1 MLSSRPVSTSSSSTA
16 SASIRAPPVSSSPR
30 PAGQISSAADLTAS
44 VRRTT
49 GDRPPPLVGCSVTL
63 VGEDEVYVFGGR
75 LVPTRTMVATLYCL
89 DLRTLEWRKV
99 WPAKAV
105 GEAVPS
111 EDEPSP
117 PGAFGGGSSDETE
130 TFAPQARYFHS
141 ACAWEDK
148 LVIFGGEGYGPT
160 APGTTPDTPSP
171 ENDPTLALKTLDD
184 VCIWDTKAGKW
195 IDGATTCKEGVEQP
209 AARYAHL
216 GVVTSVKVEE
226 GEGEKSEAREK
237 AVMLVMG
244 GQDIRNTY
252 LHSMNVL
259 DLNSMTW
266 IQASNWDRHIGTY
279 RAVATCP
286 RYTVVPTAVSQP
298 VPASSDEIV
307 DDAQRAVR
315 GERGAEKALGLNEGE
330 SLIQLSHST
339 IPPASDPEPLI
350 LFSNFNFTQVRRDLD
365 LLTSPLS
372 PSNPLEATSLSS
384 SFSGTSLPPGLRF
397 PTGAIVG
404 RHFLVFGTF
413 LSSAINNFSI
423 WALDLGPGGAKGV
436 KDRIEKGE
444 KLEWTRV
451 DPGSVLAK
459 GSWNRAVSW
468 RNSVVVLGDRERDI
482 ASDYDHRQ
490 TNFAHVAFID
500 LESFGIYQPPPQSLP
515 PIAQSFGLLTLAQ
528 PFLSDFEIICSDGK
542 RLACSR
548 KVLTDRWPWFAA
560 KMEEFKSRALAVQAA
575 QQLGKAQP
583 VENGATSETP
593 ASTATDDLRL
603 TPRTLDLPEASSVVQ
618 AFLQYLYTLTLCTPL
633 QLHPPVLAALAI
645 FSRTY
650 EDDALWALCVHA
662 LHGVL
667 EKEVQA
673 APLVYEAATMSG
685 STALQI
691 RALRTMLSNPAVR
704 MRQSPR
710 PPSQPQDISAVPQS
724 AGGFARAVGPPAQ
737 STTTGRQ
744 RAHPANLHSLSAG
757 PPVSTSR
764 TPRQLPGP
772 LRSPRSPRFPEDPPL
787 SPAPSSPLPRPPSKP
802 SPSSLCSGSETC
814 DTQSLRSKSSKPPS
828 DAVAEPTPDEVA
840 PIPVPQWSPFAPDPT
855 LSPRLASGFFD
866 TSPSTDSVLASSPP
880 SLASHGLANSP
891 TRSTRS
897 GPHAPSTRSRTDSVG
912 QRSVASTS
920 SSCAGGL
927 YGWTNLLEPQIEE
940 DEDGPAVASDF
951 AEVRNTARGSL
962 NLPHPHE
969 ARTPS
974 STLPSQTAT
983 TSRLSASSAMP
994 IQRPGATPQSSNTKG
1009 ETHWAPSFF
1018 DTVKSDGSVRN
1029 PLSSRKATQISQD
1042 LLAQLDLDR
1051 LVEQSTTPA
1060 VAVSPPIA
1068 VTSSLADQYFDNPRP
1083 APAPSPLPRLDADSP
1098 APLATSPATT
1108 PGLLPVAF
1116 SPPSR
1121 RHSLEPTS
1129 AVTSS
1134 PRSSTPSTP
1143 GRGGKSRPSTAST
1156 VSGSSVA
1163 MSSGPS
1169 SSGESVY
1176 STDELLTPPT
1186 PSVGLPPL
1194 SPKSAHTLSPLH
1206 ALQQPNATVLDRR
1219 PSLPA
1224 ASSAIR
1230 TAVATSTTTG
1240 QKRASLS
1247 SRLSTKPLSKKEERQ
1262 ALELSVGR
1270 KVLEAA
1276 GASETEIR
1284 LRARSV
1290 GHQVLKQREEEA
1302 KRGGKGGKNAV
1313 ALGDYLGG
1321 VELSSKFSIG

>member
-99 WPAKAV
+99 WPAKSE
-105 GEAVPS
+105 GEVVAS
-111 EDEPSP
+111 DDEPSP
-117 PGAFGGGSSDETE
+117 PGAFEGGSSDEAE

-195 IDGATTCKEGVEQP
+195 VDGATTCEEGVERP

-226 GEGEKSEAREK
+226 GEGEKGEAREK

-298 VPASSDEIV
+298 VPASSDEAV

-365 LLTSPLS
+365 LIASPLS
-372 PSNPLEATSLSS
+372 PATPLEATSLSS

-404 RHFLVFGTF
+404 RHLLVFGTF

-436 KDRIEKGE
+436 KERIEKGE

-459 GSWNRAVSW
+459 GSWNRAVAW

-500 LESFGIYQPPPQSLP
+500 LESFGIYQPPPQTLP

-560 KMEEFKSRALAVQAA
+560 KMEEFRSRASAVQAA
-575 QQLGKAQP
+575 QQLGKSQP
-583 VENGATSETP
+583 VENGATTEAP
-593 ASTATDDLRL
+593 ASTAADDLRL

-650 EDDALWALCVHA
+650 EDDGLWALCVHA

-667 EKEVQA
+667 EKEAQA

-710 PPSQPQDISAVPQS
+710 PPSQPQDVSAS
-724 AGGFARAVGPPAQ
+724 
-737 STTTGRQ
+737 
-744 RAHPANLHSLSAG
+744 HPATSGLARSAG
-757 PPVSTSR
+757 P
-764 TPRQLPGP
+764 
-772 LRSPRSPRFPEDPPL
+772 
-787 SPAPSSPLPRPPSKP
+787 
-802 SPSSLCSGSETC
+802 
-814 DTQSLRSKSSKPPS
+814 
-828 DAVAEPTPDEVA
+828 
-840 PIPVPQWSPFAPDPT
+840 
-855 LSPRLASGFFD
+855 LASLVI
-866 TSPSTDSVLASSPP
+866 SNA
-880 SLASHGLANSP
+880 A
-891 TRSTRS
+891 
-897 GPHAPSTRSRTDSVG
+897 
-912 QRSVASTS
+912 
-920 SSCAGGL
+920 
-927 YGWTNLLEPQIEE
+927 
-940 DEDGPAVASDF
+940 
-951 AEVRNTARGSL
+951 
-962 NLPHPHE
+962 
-969 ARTPS
+969 
-974 STLPSQTAT
+974 
-983 TSRLSASSAMP
+983 SASYS
-994 IQRPGATPQSSNTKG
+994 
-1009 ETHWAPSFF
+1009 
-1018 DTVKSDGSVRN
+1018 
-1029 PLSSRKATQISQD
+1029 
-1042 LLAQLDLDR
+1042 
-1051 LVEQSTTPA
+1051 
-1060 VAVSPPIA
+1060 
-1068 VTSSLADQYFDNPRP
+1068 
-1083 APAPSPLPRLDADSP
+1083 
-1098 APLATSPATT
+1098 APLASFAPLPGRSAIVSRSFIPSAPPALNAIS
-1108 PGLLPVAF
+1108 LLPTLE
-1116 SPPSR
+1116 SQHL
-1121 RHSLEPTS
+1121 RHS
-1129 AVTSS
+1129 
-1134 PRSSTPSTP
+1134 
-1143 GRGGKSRPSTAST
+1143 
-1156 VSGSSVA
+1156 VA
-1163 MSSGPS
+1163 
-1169 SSGESVY
+1169 
-1176 STDELLTPPT
+1176 
-1186 PSVGLPPL
+1186 
-1194 SPKSAHTLSPLH
+1194 
-1206 ALQQPNATVLDRR
+1206 
-1219 PSLPA
+1219 
-1224 ASSAIR
+1224 
-1230 TAVATSTTTG
+1230 
-1240 QKRASLS
+1240 
-1247 SRLSTKPLSKKEERQ
+1247 
-1262 ALELSVGR
+1262 ALE
-1270 KVLEAA
+1270 VLEAA
-1276 GASETEIR
+1276 LGR
-1284 LRARSV
+1284 RRRA
-1290 GHQVLKQREEEA
+1290 HA
-1302 KRGGKGGKNAV
+1302 
-1313 ALGDYLGG
+1313 
-1321 VELSSKFSIG
+1321 

>member
-1 MLSSRPVSTSSSSTA
+1 MLSSRPVSTTSSSTA
-16 SASIRAPPVSSSPR
+16 SASTRAPTVSSSPR

-63 VGEDEVYVFGGR
+63 LGEDEVYVFGGR
-75 LVPTRTMVATLYCL
+75 LVPTRTLVATLYCL

-99 WPAKAV
+99 WPAKSE
-105 GEAVPS
+105 GEAVAS
-111 EDEPSP
+111 DDEPSP
-117 PGAFGGGSSDETE
+117 PGAFEGGSSDETD
-130 TFAPQARYFHS
+130 TFAPQVRYFHS

-171 ENDPTLALKTLDD
+171 ENDPTLVLKTLDD

-195 IDGATTCKEGVEQP
+195 IDGATTCKEGVERP

-252 LHSMNVL
+252 LRSMHVL
-259 DLNSMTW
+259 DLESMTW

-298 VPASSDEIV
+298 VPASSDEAV
-307 DDAQRAVR
+307 DEAQRAVR
-315 GERGAEKALGLNEGE
+315 SERGAEKALGLNEGE
-330 SLIQLSHST
+330 SLVQLSHST

-365 LLTSPLS
+365 LLASPLA

-404 RHFLVFGTF
+404 RHLLVFGTF

-423 WALDLGPGGAKGV
+423 WALDLGPGGSKGV
-436 KDRIEKGE
+436 KERIEKGE

-490 TNFAHVAFID
+490 TNFAHVAVID

-528 PFLSDFEIICSDGK
+528 PFLSDFEIICFDGK

-548 KVLTDRWPWFAA
+548 KVLVDRWPWFAA
-560 KMEEFKSRALAVQAA
+560 KLEEFKSRASAVQAA

-583 VENGATSETP
+583 VENGATTEAP
-593 ASTATDDLRL
+593 VSTAAYDLRL

-662 LHGVL
+662 LHGVI
-667 EKEVQA
+667 EKEAQA

-691 RALRTMLSNPAVR
+691 RALRTMLLP
-704 MRQSPR
+704 SP
-710 PPSQPQDISAVPQS
+710 V
-724 AGGFARAVGPPAQ
+724 
-737 STTTGRQ
+737 
-744 RAHPANLHSLSAG
+744 
-757 PPVSTSR
+757 
-764 TPRQLPGP
+764 
-772 LRSPRSPRFPEDPPL
+772 RSPRSPRFPDDPPS
-787 SPAPSSPLPRPPSKP
+787 SPAPSSPLPRPPSAP
-802 SPSSLCSGSETC
+802 SPSSLRSSVKTP
-814 DTQSLRSKSSKPPS
+814 DTQPLRSKSSKPPS

-840 PIPVPQWSPFAPDPT
+840 PIPVPQFSPFAPDPT
-855 LSPRLASGFFD
+855 LSPRLASSFFG
-866 TSPSTDSVLASSPP
+866 TSPSNHSVLASSSPP
-880 SLASHGLANSP
+880 SFTSHSLLNSP

-897 GPHAPSTRSRTDSVG
+897 GPQASSTRSRSDSVG

-920 SSCAGGL
+920 SSCPSGL

-940 DEDGPAVASDF
+940 DGDGPTATDFGENRRLAESSSSSQQDARLTAS
-951 AEVRNTARGSL
+951 A
-962 NLPHPHE
+962 
-969 ARTPS
+969 
-974 STLPSQTAT
+974 LPSETAT
-983 TSRLSASSAMP
+983 TSHLPASPNLTMP
-994 IQRPGATPQSSNTKG
+994 IQRQSVPPKSSDAKG
-1009 ETHWAPSFF
+1009 EAHWAPSFF
-1018 DTVKSDGSVRN
+1018 DTVKGDGSVRN
-1029 PLSSRKATQISQD
+1029 PLSSRKATQIPQD

-1068 VTSSLADQYFDNPRP
+1068 VVTSSAVEQSFDNPRP
-1083 APAPSPLPRLDADSP
+1083 APAPSPSSRPHAESP
-1098 APLATSPATT
+1098 AVLATSSLTA
-1108 PGLLPVAF
+1108 PGLLPAAF
-1116 SPPSR
+1116 SLPSR
-1121 RHSLEPTS
+1121 RHSLEPTTTSPSPS
-1129 AVTSS
+1129 AATSS
-1134 PRSSTPSTP
+1134 PRPSTPSTP
-1143 GRGGKSRPSTAST
+1143 GRGGKTRPSTAST

-1163 MSSGPS
+1163 MSTGPS
-1169 SSGESVY
+1169 SSGESAY

-1186 PSVGLPPL
+1186 PSVGLPSL
-1194 SPKSAHTLSPLH
+1194 SPKSAHTLGPLH
-1206 ALQQPNATVLDRR
+1206 ALQQPNVTVLDRR
-1219 PSLPA
+1219 PSLPG
-1224 ASSAIR
+1224 ASSA
-1230 TAVATSTTTG
+1230 TLAAVATSATAG

-1247 SRLSTKPLSKKEERQ
+1247 SRFSTKSLSKKEERQ

-1270 KVLEAA
+1270 RVLEAA

-1302 KRGGKGGKNAV
+1302 KRGGKGGQNAE
-1313 ALGDYLGG
+1313 ALGDYVGG